1 MKQVVRYSVIL
12 MACLMPVCGADV
24 SPNARIA
31 VDVNGLVCDFCARS
45 LEKFLG
51 KQPAVADVSINLE
64 NKVIHLDLVP
74 GEAVDDDRLTQWVM
88 DAGYAVQGIRHG
100 EE

>member
-1 MKQVVRYSVIL
+1 MKKLVLYSVIL
-12 MACLMPVCGADV
+12 IACLMSVWGSDV

-51 KQPAVADVSINLE
+51 KQPAVATVSINLE
-64 NKVIHLDLVP
+64 NKVIHLELVP
-74 GEAVDDDRLTQWVM
+74 GETVDDDRLTQWVT
-88 DAGYAVQGIRHG
+88 DAGYAVQEIRYG
-100 EE
+100 E

>member
-1 MKQVVRYSVIL
+1 MKKLVLYGVVL
-12 MACLMPVCGADV
+12 MVCLVPVWGADV

-51 KQPAVADVSINLE
+51 KQPAVAYVSVDLTDT
-64 NKVIHLDLVP
+64 VIHIELVP
-74 GEAVDDDRLTQWVM
+74 GEMVDDDRLTQWVT

-100 EE
+100 E

>member
-1 MKQVVRYSVIL
+1 MKKLVLYSVIL
-12 MACLMPVCGADV
+12 MACLMPVWGSDV

-51 KQPAVADVSINLE
+51 KQPAVATVSINLD
-64 NKVIHLDLVP
+64 NKVIHLELVP
-74 GEAVDDDRLTQWVM
+74 GEMVDDDTLTQWVT
-88 DAGYAVQGIRHG
+88 DAGYAVQEIRHG

>member
-1 MKQVVRYSVIL
+1 MKKLVLYGVVL
-12 MACLMPVCGADV
+12 MVCLVPVLGADV

-31 VDVNGLVCDFCARS
+31 VDVKGLVCDFCARS

-64 NKVIHLDLVP
+64 NKVIHIELVP
-74 GEAVDDDRLTQWVM
+74 GEMVDDDRLTQWVT
-88 DAGYAVQGIRHG
+88 DAGYAVQAIRHG
-100 EE
+100 E

>member
-1 MKQVVRYSVIL
+1 MKKLVLYGVVL
-12 MACLMPVCGADV
+12 MVCLVPVWGADV

-51 KQPAVADVSINLE
+51 KQVMVADVQIDLAST
-64 NKVIHLDLVP
+64 VITIEVMDDQT
-74 GEAVDDDRLTQWVM
+74 VDDETLTQWVT
-88 DAGYAVQGIRHG
+88 DAGYAVRAIRRG
-100 EE
+100 E